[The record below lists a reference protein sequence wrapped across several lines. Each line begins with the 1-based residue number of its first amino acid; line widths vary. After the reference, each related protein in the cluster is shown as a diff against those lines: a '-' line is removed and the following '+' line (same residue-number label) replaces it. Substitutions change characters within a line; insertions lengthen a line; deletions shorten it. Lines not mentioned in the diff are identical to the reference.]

1 MTSEAQALR
10 AHLARVA
17 ILRTESSASVR
28 QALISV
34 RRAQVAR
41 FGGTYT
47 DLLNDPR
54 HAPAAHFFLS
64 ELYGDRDY
72 TERDAQFSRIAGTL
86 ERLFPAKV
94 MAVAL
99 RLAEVHALT
108 EELDWAMAT
117 HWATTKLANSTEPN
131 PAVDAEASSAPTPV
145 RVAAHYAACWQLTAR
160 PSDRQRQLDDVL
172 SLGRELADLVRTPG
186 LRTALKLMRRPAQAA
201 GLGELQRVLEQGFD
215 AFKAMGTASH
225 FLSAIHARE
234 SLWLTRLFAKNQ
246 AAARSELARCLSL
259 PRAPAHPINA
269 DH

>member
-17 ILRTESSASVR
+17 TLRTQSSEPVR

-34 RRAQVAR
+34 RRMQVAR
-41 FGGTYT
+41 FAGTYT
-47 DLLNDPR
+47 DLLHDPR

-108 EELDWAMAT
+108 EELDWAMAA
-117 HWATTKLANSTEPN
+117 HWATTKPSKPTENTPRFG
-131 PAVDAEASSAPTPV
+131 AEASTAFSPAHSAV
-145 RVAAHYAACWQLTAR
+145 HYATCWQLTAR
-160 PSDRQRQLDDVL
+160 PTDRQRQLDDVL

-201 GLGELQRVLEQGFD
+201 GLGELQHVLEQGFD

-225 FLSAIHARE
+225 FLSAIQARE
-234 SLWLTRLFAKNQ
+234 SLWLTRLFSKNQ
-246 AAARSELARCLSL
+246 AAARHELTRCLSL
-259 PRAPAHPINA
+259 PHAPQQI
-269 DH
+269 